1 MQEVKAQSK
10 YIKTS
15 VKKVQKIIDVVK
27 GKKVEVALDT
37 LKFMPQK
44 AAAAVNKT
52 LRSAMA
58 NATNNNNLDLD
69 TMQVSNIIVDQG
81 PSLKRFRARARG
93 RGSKIL
99 KRTSHITVVISG
111 K

>member
-15 VKKVQKIIDVVK
+15 VKKVKKIIDVVK